1 MPRLDEADLHE
12 VPIFPLPHV
21 VLFPDAMLPL
31 HIFEPRYR
39 KMIADCLAAT
49 PKAIVV
55 AQIDRRRE
63 RIAEIAGAG
72 VIVEYHALPD
82 GRSNI
87 VVAGTNRVR
96 LDDLLLEDPPRYP
109 YKRARATPLAD
120 VDVAV
125 HEAER
130 SALVATATMFA
141 AEVKKHDPTFSFS
154 LPKAADAAG
163 IADACAFQLV
173 VDAYVRQSILEELDP
188 RVRVR
193 MVMDQ
198 LALQHGAM
206 LGDTKGSVLN

>member
-1 MPRLDEADLHE
+1 
-12 VPIFPLPHV
+12 
-21 VLFPDAMLPL
+21 MLPL

-49 PKAIVV
+49 PRVIVI
-55 AQIDRRRE
+55 ARIDRRDG

-72 VIVEYHALPD
+72 VIVEHHPLPD

-87 VVAGTNRVR
+87 VVAGATRVR
-96 LDDLLLEDPPRYP
+96 LDELVLEDPPHHP
-109 YKRARATPLAD
+109 YKRARATPLAS
-120 VDVAV
+120 VAVTV

-130 SALVATATMFA
+130 SALLATATMFA
-141 AEVKKHDPTFSFS
+141 AEVKKHDPTFSFH
-154 LPKAADAAG
+154 LPKAVDAGG

-173 VDAYVRQSILEELDP
+173 VDAHVRQSILEELDP
-188 RVRVR
+188 RLRVR

-206 LGDTKGSVLN
+206 LSDAKGSVLN